1 MANTHSPTLSWLES
15 PHGTTGTA
23 VTPILSSAMSVAG
36 SVRVRDGR
44 GPRPGGQN
52 QSRHEGRHDKCDG
65 EREPSNHGVTEIAD
79 CRLLQIAD
87 LLQIRARFSI
97 FNLQSSIYFI

>member
-36 SVRVRDGR
+36 SVPITL
-44 GPRPGGQN
+44 PRI
-52 QSRHEGRHDKCDG
+52 SRLSDSAIVISLTLS
-65 EREPSNHGVTEIAD
+65 PTTWLLVTT
-79 CRLLQIAD
+79 
-87 LLQIRARFSI
+87 
-97 FNLQSSIYFI
+97 